1 MTAEETQYLPLSARY
16 MTFIMSVRMLTDY
29 LAGDTYYKT
38 AYPHH
43 NLDRA
48 RNQFWLIRQME
59 GQYEEMVQIVR
70 QLISSR

>member
-1 MTAEETQYLPLSARY
+1 
-16 MTFIMSVRMLTDY
+16 MTFIMGVRMLTDY

-38 AYPHH
+38 AYPTH

-59 GQYEEMVQIVR
+59 EQYEEMVRVVR
-70 QLISSR
+70 SLAGESPK